1 VTVQIHSLA
10 VTDAELN
17 DKSVLIAERCGLQAA
32 ALDSN
37 IAQLVLTL
45 SRLEIRVPGLG
56 GPVFIDF
63 TTGKYQHRR
72 QFGGGRGQP
81 LAKAV
86 GLKKGATP
94 YIIDATAGFGRDAF
108 VFASL
113 GCRVTLIEQN
123 PLIAALLAD
132 ALQRAEDDHAVIEI
146 ISRMQLHQGNAV
158 DYLAGLLETDRPDVV
173 YLDPM
178 YPSRDKSALVKKE
191 MQLLHQLVG
200 PDSNNSELL
209 NVSRE
214 VALKRVAVK
223 RPKGAEFFAHQQPHV
238 SIESKN
244 TRYDIYTCG

>member
-10 VTDAELN
+10 VTNAELD
-17 DKSVLIAERCGLQAA
+17 DKAVLLADGLGLPVAP
-32 ALDSN
+32 LDIQS
-37 IAQLVLTL
+37 AQLVLSP
-45 SRLEIRVPGLG
+45 SRLELRVPEIG
-56 GPVFIDF
+56 GPIFIDF
-63 TTGKYQHRR
+63 TAGKYQHRR

-108 VFASL
+108 VLASL

-123 PLIAALLAD
+123 PVMAALLAD
-132 ALQRAEDDHAVIEI
+132 ALQRAMDDKAVTEI
-146 ISRMQLHQGNAV
+146 ISRMQLHQGNAI
-158 DYLAGLLETDRPDVV
+158 DYLAGLSDTDRPDVV

-200 PDSNNSELL
+200 PDSNSSELL
-209 NVSRE
+209 TVSRD

-223 RPKGAEFFAHQQPHV
+223 RPKGAEFFANQQPHV

-244 TRYDIYTCG
+244 TRYDIYTR

>member
-1 VTVQIHSLA
+1 MTVQIHSLA
-10 VTDAELN
+10 VTDAEL
-17 DKSVLIAERCGLQAA
+17 DDTAVLLADSLGLPVVP
-32 ALDSN
+32 LDIQS
-37 IAQLVLTL
+37 AQLVLL
-45 SRLEIRVPGLG
+45 PSRLELRVPDIG
-56 GPVFIDF
+56 GPIFIDF
-63 TTGKYQHRR
+63 TAGKNQHRR

-94 YIIDATAGFGRDAF
+94 HIIDATAGFGRDAF

-123 PLIAALLAD
+123 PVMAALLAD
-132 ALQRAEDDHAVIEI
+132 ALQRAVDNSAVTEI
-146 ISRMQLHQGNAV
+146 ISRMQLHQGDAV
-158 DYLAGLLETDRPDVV
+158 DYLTSLSEADRPDVV

-178 YPSRDKSALVKKE
+178 YPSRDKTALVKKE

-200 PDSNNSELL
+200 PDNNSSELL

-223 RPKGAEFFAHQQPHV
+223 RPKGAEFFANQQPHV

-244 TRYDIYTCG
+244 TRYDIYTR

>member
-1 VTVQIHSLA
+1 MAIQITSLA

-17 DKSVLIAERCGLQAA
+17 NKAILIAPHCGLQVA

-37 IAQLVLTL
+37 IAQLVLSN
-45 SRLEIRVPGLG
+45 SRLEIRVPELG

-63 TTGKYQHRR
+63 TAGKYQHRR

-113 GCRVTLIEQN
+113 GCRVKLIEQN
-123 PLIAALLAD
+123 PVIAALLAD
-132 ALQRAEDDHAVIEI
+132 ALQRAVEDHEVKDI

-158 DYLAGLLETDRPDVV
+158 DYLAGLSETDRPDVV

-200 PDSNNSELL
+200 PDSNSLDLL

-223 RPKGAEFFAHQQPHV
+223 RPKGAEFFANQQPHV

-244 TRYDIYTCG
+244 TRYDIYTH

>member
-1 VTVQIHSLA
+1 MQIDSLA
-10 VTDAELN
+10 VTDLAIKEQA
-17 DKSVLIAERCGLQAA
+17 DTIAARCGLQLAS
-32 ALDSN
+32 LN
-37 IAQLVLTL
+37 TNLTQLVLTH
-45 SRLEIRVPGLG
+45 SRLEIRVPNLG
-56 GPVFIDF
+56 GPIFIDF
-63 TTGKYQHRR
+63 TAGKNQHRR
-72 QFGGGRGQP
+72 QFGGGRSQP

-123 PLIAALLAD
+123 PVIAALLAD
-132 ALQRAEDDHAVIEI
+132 ALERAVEDNDVTQI
-146 ISRMQLHQGNAV
+146 ISRMQLHHDNAV
-158 DYLAGLLETDRPDVV
+158 NYLANLNEADRPDVV

-200 PDSNNSELL
+200 PDTNSSDLL

-223 RPKGAEFFAHQQPHV
+223 RPKGAAFFANQPPHV

-244 TRYDIYTCG
+244 TRYDIYTH